1 MMQLATSL
9 AYLFIPLY
17 GPKGTDLTAFAVD
30 IALITDAGAEPS
42 GGDWHAATWL
52 SPDGIKPKEAALLV
66 GPTAGVVYP
75 SGEFMAFARLTAGA
89 EKPVLP
95 AGRVRIGA
103 GQ

>member
-1 MMQLATSL
+1 MMQLASSL

-17 GPKGTDLTAFAVD
+17 GPKGTDLTQFPVD
-30 IALITDAGAEPS
+30 LALITDAGAEPS
-42 GGDWHAATWL
+42 GGDWHAATWI
-52 SPDGIKPKEAALLV
+52 SPDGVKPKEAALLI
-66 GPTAGVVYP
+66 GPGGGTVYP
-75 SGEFMAFARLTAGA
+75 SGEYMAYARLTAGA

>member
-1 MMQLATSL
+1 MMQLASSL
-9 AYLFIPLY
+9 AYLFVPLY
-17 GPKGTDLTAFAVD
+17 GPKGTDMTAFPGD
-30 IALITDAGAEPS
+30 LALSADAGAEPR
-42 GGDWHAATWL
+42 GTDWHAPTWL
-52 SPDGIKPKEAALLV
+52 SPDGIKPKEAALLI
-66 GPTAGVVYP
+66 GPGGGTVYP

>member
-1 MMQLATSL
+1 MQLASSL

-17 GPKGTDLTAFAVD
+17 GPASLGDLTQYPVD
-30 IALITDAGAEPS
+30 LALITDAGAEPAA
-42 GGDWHAATWL
+42 GDWHAATWL

-66 GPTAGVVYP
+66 GPTAQAYA
-75 SGEFMAFARLTAGA
+75 SGEYMCYARITAGA

-95 AGRVRIGA
+95 SGRVRIGA